1 MEPSLPDPDAA
12 TPGLHYS
19 SGPLA
24 ALLRVFSN
32 WGSEQF
38 MTSLAAGAGY
48 DLDSTSIVAIT
59 VLGQDGALRPSVLA
73 ERLRVGPS
81 NVSKIA
87 ARLIDAGLAV
97 RIPDATDA
105 RANRIT
111 LTASGNALMD
121 DLVTAGDRMMGDILT
136 RWSETDRADFTRLVQ
151 QFEQDVAAY
160 RPDVGDRH
168 PDL

>member
-1 MEPSLPDPDAA
+1 
-12 TPGLHYS
+12 
-19 SGPLA
+19 
-24 ALLRVFSN
+24 
-32 WGSEQF
+32 

-111 LTASGNALMD
+111 LTDSGNALMD

-160 RPDVGDRH
+160 RPDAGERH
-168 PDL
+168 PDR

>member
-1 MEPSLPDPDAA
+1 
-12 TPGLHYS
+12 
-19 SGPLA
+19 
-24 ALLRVFSN
+24 
-32 WGSEQF
+32 

-97 RIPDATDA
+97 RIPDETDA

-160 RPDVGDRH
+160 RPDAGERH
-168 PDL
+168 PDR

>member
-1 MEPSLPDPDAA
+1 
-12 TPGLHYS
+12 
-19 SGPLA
+19 
-24 ALLRVFSN
+24 
-32 WGSEQF
+32 

-48 DLDSTSIVAIT
+48 ELDSTSIVAIT

-87 ARLIDAGLAV
+87 ARLIDAGLAS

-111 LTASGNALMD
+111 LTASGIALMD
-121 DLVTAGDRMMGDILT
+121 DLVAAGDHMMGDILAH
-136 RWSETDRADFTRLVQ
+136 WSEPDRVNFTRLVQ
-151 QFEQDVAAY
+151 QFEQDVALY
-160 RPDVGDRH
+160 KPDSASGAN
-168 PDL
+168 

>member
-1 MEPSLPDPDAA
+1 VEPSLPDPDEA
-12 TPGLHYS
+12 TRGLHYS
-19 SGPLA
+19 SQPLA

-48 DLDSTSIVAIT
+48 ELDSTSIVAIT
-59 VLGQDGALRPSVLA
+59 ILGQDGALRPSVLA

-87 ARLIDAGLAV
+87 ARLIDAGLAIRV
-97 RIPDATDA
+97 PDATDA

-111 LTASGNALMD
+111 LTSAGVALMD
-121 DLVTAGDRMMGDILT
+121 DLVAAGDRMMGDILAQ
-136 RWSETDRADFTRLVQ
+136 WSETDRVNFTHLVQ

-160 RPDVGDRH
+160 RPHASDRH
-168 PDL
+168 PAH